1 MHHSLGLSSL
11 LGTFEFSRAKAHTW
25 SYILMTLDIPVK
37 RIIDSYEQIIELI
50 GLHTLPFLPGATEAV
65 GHAEG

>member
-1 MHHSLGLSSL
+1 
-11 LGTFEFSRAKAHTW
+11 
-25 SYILMTLDIPVK
+25 MTLDIPVK